1 MPVAKLQNLVFHPSV
16 GVRGMRSAE
25 VNFLTGSREFR
36 SYAKWC
42 QCTFTIFTCVRFLAK
57 ASQNDR
63 FTISTLEKQINCDY
77 WTWFISA
84 WHIINGA
91 YVSTTRHHSMLKM
104 KPIYIVSL
112 WLKNFA
118 ARYSTATR
126 SLPPYIEFC
135 FKFLL
140 NSSRRRSE
148 RDCNFSAI
156 FPRPFICS
164 HGHRWG
170 SGSKTMVIHPNE
182 PEWDRMRY
190 VVVF

>member
-1 MPVAKLQNLVFHPSV
+1 MLQHTISKHCLSPCVLFFLKFNGRRLRVSKILLNWSNVAAICQSLSYKTWSSIPPV
-16 GVRGMRSAE
+16 GVRGMGSAKA
-25 VNFLTGSREFR
+25 NFLTGSREFR

-42 QCTFTIFTCVRFLAK
+42 QCTFTIFTCVRFYAK

-84 WHIINGA
+84 WHVINGA
-91 YVSTTRHHSMLKM
+91 YVSTTRYHSMLKV
-104 KPIYIVSL
+104 KPIYIESL

-140 NSSRRRSE
+140 KFKQEKKRE
-148 RDCNFSAI
+148 
-156 FPRPFICS
+156 
-164 HGHRWG
+164 GL
-170 SGSKTMVIHPNE
+170 
-182 PEWDRMRY
+182 
-190 VVVF
+190 